1 MYSLLLRLILLAVV
15 ISQDQGMTYQFQ
27 RSQLYS
33 LSTNKNMRYPRS
45 GVSDNLEGRVANEGR
60 YGSRDIV
67 GGDEG
72 HDGDH
77 GKTAVVEL
85 TVLLLGH
92 GLGVDAREVNGREN
106 NGGVGSSLGVVSSL
120 GLGDHLGNEDGEKD
134 LRLAGIGDGGPGIEG
149 LHAGERLEGDVVAEH
164 AREVE
169 ARSLDDVASGGKH
182 GNTAVLQFGG
192 TEPGKG
198 LVTSNASKSKG
209 VESLDR
215 GGVSGHILQS
225 LEFSAGTL
233 SCGNATM
240 KN

>member
-1 MYSLLLRLILLAVV
+1 MTILLAIV

-92 GLGVDAREVNGREN
+92 GLGVDAREINGREN

-164 AREVE
+164 AGEVD
-169 ARSLDDVASGGKH
+169 ARSLDDVAGGGKH
-182 GNTAVLQFGG
+182 GNTAVLELGG
-192 TEPGKG
+192 TEPEEGLLTSRGGKG
-198 LVTSNASKSKG
+198 EG
-209 VESLDR
+209 VEVLD
-215 GGVSGHILQS
+215 GGGAAGHVIKAQAELSG
-225 LEFSAGTL
+225 GL
-233 SCGNATM
+233 STICINE
-240 KN
+240 KI